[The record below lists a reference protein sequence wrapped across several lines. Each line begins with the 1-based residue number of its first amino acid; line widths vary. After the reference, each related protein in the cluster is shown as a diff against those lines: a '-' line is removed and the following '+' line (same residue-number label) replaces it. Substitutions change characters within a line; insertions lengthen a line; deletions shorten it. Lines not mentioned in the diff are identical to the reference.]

1 MFEGVNLK
9 WNDFEDNL
17 VKCFKDSRSILND
30 VTIFCGSDKV
40 TANKFVLCASS
51 EIFRE
56 ILVDNELSLQQ
67 QNCTL
72 LLWDVEITMMNL
84 VLDFI
89 YYGEVQV
96 TEEKLNDF
104 LFLAKRLRVKGLIA
118 EESNQN
124 QTETN
129 NQKTNNRNQSN
140 GKTGQTNIMGDS
152 SSERI
157 AFKRKTIPD
166 FETSPKNI
174 KPNRLDN
181 ANEICSGPLNKEII
195 DLDDSIQNT
204 HNSTK
209 VKSESNFFTGK
220 QAASNIIRPNPLNF
234 LHQSSIPDL
243 EPIDGAIDHPILVDT
258 CLDSFD
264 NSVLEQ
270 DGYKCNLCLKTYKTK
285 GSLYNH
291 MSLYHRGQ
299 KSE

>member
-56 ILVDNELSLQQ
+56 ILVDNEYSIQ

-129 NQKTNNRNQSN
+129 NQRTNNRNQSN
-140 GKTGQTNIMGDS
+140 GKTNMIGDG

-157 AFKRKTIPD
+157 AFKRKTSPD
-166 FETSPKNI
+166 FESSHNNI
-174 KPNRLDN
+174 KPTRLENTND
-181 ANEICSGPLNKEII
+181 ICSGPLNKEVVE
-195 DLDDSIQNT
+195 LDDAIQN
-204 HNSTK
+204 STQ
-209 VKSESNFFTGK
+209 VKTKSNFFTAK
-220 QAASNIIRPNPLNF
+220 QTPTNIIRPNPLSF
-234 LHQSSIPDL
+234 LHQNSLPDL
-243 EPIDGAIDHPILVDT
+243 EPIDGGIDQPILVDT

-264 NSVLEQ
+264 NSVLEA